1 MTNPTQD
8 GSQPQGSGKP
18 PKKRSFSNISGNLG
32 WLVILFLLLV
42 ILFSSSVGNNNT
54 VLYSDFV
61 KLMLDDEDSKKI
73 RKITFIGVDRI
84 SVDVNDHESIKDER
98 LKEKAGARGKFT
110 VNRAKLDDPG
120 LVAQMDKLIRN
131 GLLVDQQEDNFAG
144 LSWFIMMIL
153 PAVILIVFFLFILPK
168 FRDPMGGGFLSNY
181 IKSPAKK
188 YEKTKMKVTFEDVAG
203 LQHAK
208 GELQEIVEFLKSP
221 DKFTRLGASIPKGV
235 LLVGPP
241 GTGKTLLARA
251 VAGEAGV
258 PYYSISGSEFI
269 QMFVGVGASRVRDM
283 FKTAKDNSPCILF
296 IDEIDAVGRMRGAGV
311 GGGSDEREQ
320 TLNQILSEMDGF
332 QPTETVIVLA
342 ATNRPDVL
350 DSALLRP
357 GRFDRHI
364 TIDRPT
370 WQGRLA
376 ILKVHTRNKPLA
388 DNINLEMVARKM
400 IGMTGAD
407 LRNLANE
414 AALVATRLEKD
425 KIDRADFEVAADR
438 VLIGPK
444 REEVLTPEDKRRTA
458 YHEVGHALVTWLMP
472 GADRPQKVSIIP
484 RGQSLGVN
492 LNAPDE
498 DRFHHGLD
506 HFKNQLVMIMGGRA
520 ADKLIYNQPYAGA
533 ESDLKRATRLA
544 RMMVTHWGMSEK
556 LGPMTF
562 KVGEEHVFL
571 GKEMQEARDFSEQT
585 AALID
590 SEVQNF
596 LRQAD
601 DNAFQLLS
609 DNRVY
614 VEKIVDELMSREEL
628 LRDEIEDILRAAG
641 FVVTPAKSS
650 TTIADS

>member
-1 MTNPTQD
+1 MTNPTQN

-42 ILFSSSVGNNNT
+42 LLFSSSVGNNNT

-61 KLMLDDEDSKKI
+61 KLMLDEEDSKKI

-84 SVDVNDHESIKDER
+84 SVDVIDPENIKDER
-98 LKEKAGARGKFT
+98 LKEKAGIRGKFT

-153 PAVILIVFFLFILPK
+153 PAIILIVFFLFILPK

-221 DKFTRLGASIPKGV
+221 DKFTKLGATIPKGV

-296 IDEIDAVGRMRGAGV
+296 IDEIDAVGRMRGAG
-311 GGGSDEREQ
+311 
-320 TLNQILSEMDGF
+320 
-332 QPTETVIVLA
+332 
-342 ATNRPDVL
+342 
-350 DSALLRP
+350 
-357 GRFDRHI
+357 
-364 TIDRPT
+364 
-370 WQGRLA
+370 
-376 ILKVHTRNKPLA
+376 
-388 DNINLEMVARKM
+388 
-400 IGMTGAD
+400 
-407 LRNLANE
+407 
-414 AALVATRLEKD
+414 
-425 KIDRADFEVAADR
+425 
-438 VLIGPK
+438 
-444 REEVLTPEDKRRTA
+444 
-458 YHEVGHALVTWLMP
+458 
-472 GADRPQKVSIIP
+472 
-484 RGQSLGVN
+484 
-492 LNAPDE
+492 
-498 DRFHHGLD
+498 
-506 HFKNQLVMIMGGRA
+506 
-520 ADKLIYNQPYAGA
+520 
-533 ESDLKRATRLA
+533 
-544 RMMVTHWGMSEK
+544 
-556 LGPMTF
+556 
-562 KVGEEHVFL
+562 
-571 GKEMQEARDFSEQT
+571 
-585 AALID
+585 
-590 SEVQNF
+590 
-596 LRQAD
+596 
-601 DNAFQLLS
+601 
-609 DNRVY
+609 
-614 VEKIVDELMSREEL
+614 
-628 LRDEIEDILRAAG
+628 
-641 FVVTPAKSS
+641 
-650 TTIADS
+650 

>member
-8 GSQPQGSGKP
+8 GSSPQGSGKP
-18 PKKRSFSNISGNLG
+18 PKKRSFTNISGNLG

-42 ILFSSSVGNNNT
+42 LLFSSSVNNTST

-61 KLMLDDEDSKKI
+61 KLMFDETDSKKI
-73 RKITFIGVDRI
+73 RKITFIGTDRI
-84 SVDVNDHESIKDER
+84 SVDVNEPDTIKDER
-98 LKEKAGARGKFT
+98 LKEKAGAKGKFT
-110 VNRAKLDDPG
+110 VTRAKLDDPG
-120 LVAQMDKLIRN
+120 LVSRMDKLISN
-131 GLLVDQQEDNFAG
+131 GMLVDQQEDNFAG

-188 YEKTKMKVTFEDVAG
+188 YEKNKMKTTFEDVAG

-208 GELQEIVEFLKSP
+208 GELIEIVDFLKSP
-221 DKFTRLGASIPKGV
+221 EKFTRLGANIPKGV

-258 PYYSISGSEFI
+258 PFYSISGSEFI

-332 QPTETVIVLA
+332 QPTETVIVMA

-376 ILKVHTRNKPLA
+376 ILKVHTKNKPLA
-388 DNINLEMVARKM
+388 DDLNLELTARKM

-407 LRNLANE
+407 LRNLCNE
-414 AALVATRLEKD
+414 AALVATRLEKN
-425 KIDRADFEVAADR
+425 KIDRSDFEIAADR

-444 REEVLTPEDKRRTA
+444 REEILTPEDKRRTA
-458 YHEVGHALVTWLMP
+458 YHEAGHALVTWLMP

-506 HFKNQLVMIMGGRA
+506 YFKNQLVMIMGGRA
-520 ADKLIYNQPYAGA
+520 ADKLVYNQPYAGA

-571 GKEMQEARDFSEQT
+571 GKEMQEARDFSENT

-590 SEVQNF
+590 SEVQKF
-596 LRQAD
+596 LREAD
-601 DNAFQLLS
+601 ANALQLLTE
-609 DNRVY
+609 NRDFM
-614 VEKIVDELMSREEL
+614 EKIVDALMAREEL
-628 LRDEIEDILRAAG
+628 FREEIEEILKEAG
-641 FVVTPAKSS
+641 FSADLLKS
-650 TTIADS
+650 